1 MMAGGAETWGWDGM
15 RHLASRQFG
24 LFTSAQARRNGL
36 SNIELAQRLASG
48 ELYVAYRG
56 VFGFTE
62 NDADMFRCED
72 WAARWLALKPT
83 ADIETRRAA
92 PDCILSH
99 ESAAVIRDLGTVVA
113 DGLYL
118 TGPRPINKTPQV
130 HTYLRDI
137 GARGVEWEVF
147 EGLPVAM
154 PGRIVADLADAE
166 IDGSH
171 QGTVIADILDDGLL
185 TMEEVGRRLDPYA
198 HRWAMSGGVELAQ
211 LFTAA
216 ACRSK

>member
-1 MMAGGAETWGWDGM
+1 MH
-15 RHLASRQFG
+15 HLAARQFG
-24 LFTSAQARRNGL
+24 LFTAAQARRGGL
-36 SNIELAQRLASG
+36 SKLELAQRLAWG
-48 ELYVAYRG
+48 ELYEAYRG

-62 NDADMFRCED
+62 NDADMFRFED
-72 WAARWLALKPT
+72 WAARWLALKPA
-83 ADIETRRAA
+83 ADIDARRAA

-137 GARGVEWEVF
+137 GACGVEWDVF

-171 QGTVIADILDDGLL
+171 QGTVIADIIEDGLL

-198 HRWAMSGGVELAQ
+198 HRWGTSGGVELAQ